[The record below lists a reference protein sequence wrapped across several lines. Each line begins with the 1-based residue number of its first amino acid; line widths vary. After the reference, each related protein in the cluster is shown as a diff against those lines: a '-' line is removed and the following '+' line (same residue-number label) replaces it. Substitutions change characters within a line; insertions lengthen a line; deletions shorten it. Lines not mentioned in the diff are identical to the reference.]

1 MDQKLTIQQLAAA
14 TDLSRTQIDQWIS
27 RGHFR
32 PKNEAE
38 IGKARAFTIDD
49 AIALGALAE
58 LVRIGMPPTSAATHV
73 QSVYQYSDDDTL
85 LVVTQGPIDT
95 AVSAG
100 KGKSLK
106 FYDPDRPT
114 TLSHIVRSRELA
126 GFAADPNV
134 RSMSVVNLSE
144 LAKRVF
150 RAVGTT

>member
-1 MDQKLTIQQLAAA
+1 MDQNLTIQQLAAA
-14 TDLSRTQIDQWIS
+14 TNLSRTQIDQWIS

-32 PKNEAE
+32 PKNAVE

-49 AIALGALAE
+49 AVALGAMAE
-58 LVRIGMPPTSAATHV
+58 LVRIGMPPALAASHV
-73 QSVYQYSDDDTL
+73 QHVYQYSDDDTL

-95 AVSAG
+95 AVSDG

-114 TLSHIVRSRELA
+114 ILTHIIRSQDLA
-126 GFAADPNV
+126 GLAADPNV

-150 RAVGTT
+150 KAVGTG